1 MATGFRYDY
10 NWIDLDITNEL
21 GYPIQKR
28 GITKFEGLYFMGLQW
43 MHSSKSAQFV
53 GVAEDAEF
61 VVNDI
66 VSKL

>member
-1 MATGFRYDY
+1 
-10 NWIDLDITNEL
+10 
-21 GYPIQKR
+21 
-28 GITKFEGLYFMGLQW
+28 